1 MENCYKCNKNE
12 ARYKQVIETIDC
24 VFDLKLKKQISNE
37 NRDGEVNYYCEK
49 CAEKIGILENI

>member
-12 ARYKQVIETIDC
+12 ARYKQVIETTDC